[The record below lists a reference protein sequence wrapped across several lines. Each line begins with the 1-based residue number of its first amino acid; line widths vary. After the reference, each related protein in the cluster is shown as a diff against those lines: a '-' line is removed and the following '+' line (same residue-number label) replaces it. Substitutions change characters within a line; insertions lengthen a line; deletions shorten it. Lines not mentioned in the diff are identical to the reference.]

1 MLVLTGQNVSI
12 DLDFMVKRKKWQI
25 FTTLSTDIWNLI
37 NVLPLLWRRCML

>member
-12 DLDFMVKRKKWQI
+12 DLDFMVKRKKLQI

-37 NVLPLLWRRCML
+37 NVLPLL